1 MLSKGQLADEICAVL
16 AEDGI
21 TVPRRNVTDVL
32 NGLTTVAEKHI
43 AEGEDFTVP
52 GIARISWRFR
62 AAKKKGE
69 RWKKGDMVQGF
80 GGSSEVKDSDSPPIT
95 AKARLVASPTGAV
108 GRLKPKADDATQK
121 DFLKS
126 KAGKNIATR
135 KS

>member
-1 MLSKGQLADEICAVL
+1 MLTKSELIDELVARGAGERRHVNNMLKHLAD
-16 AEDGI
+16 
-21 TVPRRNVTDVL
+21 
-32 NGLTTVAEKHI
+32 VAQEQV
-43 AEGEDFTVP
+43 AAGNDFTVP
-52 GIARISWRFR
+52 GIVRVVWNYR
-62 AAKKKGE
+62 APKKKGE